1 MESGW
6 ENTIVLIEQG
16 IAEKRIRNVSIPI
29 LKTMMEATLEQF
41 FQRDVLV
48 RNKISYQ
55 EALDE
60 AVMILMQGITN

>member
-1 MESGW
+1 MSAPI
-6 ENTIVLIEQG
+6 ENH
-16 IAEKRIRNVSIPI
+16 RNKLIPI

-48 RNKISYQ
+48 QNGISYH

-60 AVMILMQGITN
+60 VVSILIDGITI